1 MHDHVGLGDVRVRYS
16 AGCVCVCVCVR
27 GIWGFNLVLYERCQ
41 YMLVTRSEKVCYSEA
56 ALVAPQT

>member
-1 MHDHVGLGDVRVRYS
+1 MIMWAWVMFECGTVLAV
-16 AGCVCVCVCVR
+16 CVCVCVCVR